1 MTPAGRGRAAPAER
15 GPRRAAGHGGTPC
28 GGSAH
33 RPDSLRL
40 MTAPLFSGRARRSVA
55 ALGAVSAGLLLLSAC
70 DKPTPLATVTVG
82 TTTVSAEAACNDGK
96 ELSMDKVQECLT
108 NLKDA
113 KAVEYAR
120 GDTLRLGVEPEVV
133 EDGKKW
139 QAVLDGQPITE
150 PSSNTYR
157 SFPGADVFA
166 TGGQGEAPTSKKLA
180 FVQVGEDGKPLS
192 VWSFNLKLK

>member
-1 MTPAGRGRAAPAER
+1 
-15 GPRRAAGHGGTPC
+15 
-28 GGSAH
+28 
-33 RPDSLRL
+33 
-40 MTAPLFSGRARRSVA
+40 MTAPLFSGRGRRSVA

-82 TTTVSAEAACNDGK
+82 TSSVSTEAVCSDAK

-108 NLKDA
+108 DMKDA
-113 KAVEYAR
+113 KTIDYGR

-133 EDGKKW
+133 EDGKRW

-157 SFPGADVFA
+157 SFPGADLFA
-166 TGGQGEAPTSKKLA
+166 TGGQGEAPSSKKLNI
-180 FVQVGEDGKPLS
+180 VQVGEDGKPLA
-192 VWSFNLKLK
+192 VWAYNVKLK

>member
-1 MTPAGRGRAAPAER
+1 
-15 GPRRAAGHGGTPC
+15 
-28 GGSAH
+28 
-33 RPDSLRL
+33 

-82 TTTVSAEAACNDGK
+82 TSSVSTEAACSDAK
-96 ELSMDKVQECLT
+96 ELTGEKVQECF
-108 NLKDA
+108 NDLKHS
-113 KAVEYAR
+113 KNISYGR
-120 GDTLRLGVEPEVV
+120 GDTLRLGVEPDVV

-157 SFPGADVFA
+157 SFPGADLFA
-166 TGGQGEAPTSKKLA
+166 TGGQGDAPASKKLNI
-180 FVQVGEDGKPLS
+180 VQVSEDGKPLA
-192 VWSFNLKLK
+192 VWAFNVKLK

>member
-1 MTPAGRGRAAPAER
+1 
-15 GPRRAAGHGGTPC
+15 
-28 GGSAH
+28 
-33 RPDSLRL
+33 

-82 TTTVSAEAACNDGK
+82 SESVSAEASCHKDGK
-96 ELSMDKVQECLT
+96 ELSVDEVQDCLT
-108 NLKDA
+108 NLKNP
-113 KAVEYAR
+113 KTIEYGR
-120 GDTLRLGVEPEVV
+120 GDTLRLGVEPDIV
-133 EDGKKW
+133 EDGKRW
-139 QAVLDGQPITE
+139 SAVLDGQPITE

-180 FVQVGEDGKPLS
+180 FLQIDAAGKPLA

>member
-1 MTPAGRGRAAPAER
+1 
-15 GPRRAAGHGGTPC
+15 
-28 GGSAH
+28 
-33 RPDSLRL
+33 

-82 TTTVSAEAACNDGK
+82 TSSVSAESECHSAK
-96 ELSMDKVQECLT
+96 EPLSIERVQECVT
-108 NLKDA
+108 DLKDA
-113 KAVEYAR
+113 KTIEYGR
-120 GDTLRLGVEPEVV
+120 GDTLRLGVEPDVV
-133 EDGKKW
+133 EDGKRW
-139 QAVLDGQPITE
+139 SAILDGQPITE

-180 FVQVGEDGKPLS
+180 ILQIAEDGKPLA

>member
-1 MTPAGRGRAAPAER
+1 
-15 GPRRAAGHGGTPC
+15 
-28 GGSAH
+28 
-33 RPDSLRL
+33 

-82 TTTVSAEAACNDGK
+82 TSSVSTEAACSDAK
-96 ELSMDKVQECLT
+96 ELTADKVQECFAD
-108 NLKDA
+108 LKHA
-113 KAVEYAR
+113 KNIDYGR
-120 GDTLRLGVEPEVV
+120 GDTLRLGVEPDVV

-157 SFPGADVFA
+157 SFPGADLFA
-166 TGGQGEAPTSKKLA
+166 TGGQGEAPASKKLNI
-180 FVQVGEDGKPLS
+180 VQVSEDGKPIA
-192 VWSFNLKLK
+192 VWAFNVKLK

>member
-1 MTPAGRGRAAPAER
+1 
-15 GPRRAAGHGGTPC
+15 
-28 GGSAH
+28 
-33 RPDSLRL
+33 
-40 MTAPLFSGRARRSVA
+40 MTAPLFSGRGRRSVA

-82 TTTVSAEAACNDGK
+82 TSSVSTEAACSDGK

-108 NLKDA
+108 DLKGA
-113 KAVEYAR
+113 KTVEYGR
-120 GDTLRLGVEPEVV
+120 GDTLRMGVEPEVV

-166 TGGQGEAPTSKKLA
+166 TGGQGEAPASKKLNI
-180 FVQVGEDGKPLS
+180 VQVGEDGKPLA
-192 VWSFNLKLK
+192 VWAFNLKLK

>member
-1 MTPAGRGRAAPAER
+1 
-15 GPRRAAGHGGTPC
+15 
-28 GGSAH
+28 
-33 RPDSLRL
+33 

-82 TTTVSAEAACNDGK
+82 TTSVSAESACHDGK
-96 ELSMDKVQECLT
+96 APLSMDKVQECLT

-113 KAVEYAR
+113 KTVEYAR

-133 EDGKKW
+133 EDGRKW

-150 PSSNTYR
+150 PSANTYR

-166 TGGQGEAPTSKKLA
+166 TGGQGEAPASKKLA

-192 VWSFNLKLK
+192 VWTFNLKLK

>member
-1 MTPAGRGRAAPAER
+1 
-15 GPRRAAGHGGTPC
+15 
-28 GGSAH
+28 
-33 RPDSLRL
+33 

-82 TTTVSAEAACNDGK
+82 TSSVSAESACHDGT
-96 ELSMDKVQECLT
+96 ELSTDKVQECLSG
-108 NLKDA
+108 LKNA
-113 KAVEYAR
+113 KTIDYAR

-166 TGGQGEAPTSKKLA
+166 TGGQGEAPSSKKLA
-180 FVQVGEDGKPLS
+180 IVQVAEDGKPLS

>member
-1 MTPAGRGRAAPAER
+1 
-15 GPRRAAGHGGTPC
+15 
-28 GGSAH
+28 
-33 RPDSLRL
+33 
-40 MTAPLFSGRARRSVA
+40 MTAPLFSGRGRRSVA

-82 TTTVSAEAACNDGK
+82 TSSVSTEAACSDDK

-108 NLKDA
+108 DMKDA
-113 KAVEYAR
+113 KTIEYGR

-133 EDGKKW
+133 EDGKRW

-157 SFPGADVFA
+157 SFPGADLFA
-166 TGGQGEAPTSKKLA
+166 TGGQGEAPSSKKLNI
-180 FVQVGEDGKPLS
+180 VQVAEDGKPLA
-192 VWSFNLKLK
+192 VWAYNVKLK

>member
-1 MTPAGRGRAAPAER
+1 
-15 GPRRAAGHGGTPC
+15 
-28 GGSAH
+28 
-33 RPDSLRL
+33 

-82 TTTVSAEAACNDGK
+82 TSSVSTEAACSDAK
-96 ELSMDKVQECLT
+96 ELTGEKVQECF
-108 NLKDA
+108 NDLKHSKNID
-113 KAVEYAR
+113 YGR
-120 GDTLRLGVEPEVV
+120 GDTLRLGVEPDVV

-157 SFPGADVFA
+157 SFPGADLFA
-166 TGGQGEAPTSKKLA
+166 TGGQGEAPASKKLNI
-180 FVQVGEDGKPLS
+180 VQVSEDGKPLA
-192 VWSFNLKLK
+192 VWAFNVKLK

>member
-1 MTPAGRGRAAPAER
+1 
-15 GPRRAAGHGGTPC
+15 
-28 GGSAH
+28 
-33 RPDSLRL
+33 

-70 DKPTPLATVTVG
+70 GDKPTPLATVTVG
-82 TTTVSAEAACNDGK
+82 TSAVSAESACHDGT
-96 ELSMDKVQECLT
+96 ELSTDKVQECLT
-108 NLKDA
+108 NLKAA
-113 KAVEYAR
+113 KSIEYAR
-120 GDTLRLGVEPEVV
+120 GDTLRLGVDPEVV

-166 TGGQGEAPTSKKLA
+166 TGGQGEAPSSKKLA
-180 FVQVGEDGKPLS
+180 IVQVAEDGKPLA

>member
-1 MTPAGRGRAAPAER
+1 
-15 GPRRAAGHGGTPC
+15 
-28 GGSAH
+28 
-33 RPDSLRL
+33 

-82 TTTVSAEAACNDGK
+82 SSSVSVEAACHGGK
-96 ELSMDKVQECLT
+96 EPLSMDKVQECLT
-108 NLKDA
+108 NLKGA
-113 KAVEYAR
+113 KTVEYAR
-120 GDTLRLGVEPEVV
+120 GDTLRLGVEPDVV

-150 PSSNTYR
+150 PSENTYR

-166 TGGQGEAPTSKKLA
+166 TGGQGEAPASKKLA
-180 FVQVGEDGKPLS
+180 FVQVAEDGKPLS
-192 VWSFNLKLK
+192 VWTFNLKLK

>member
-1 MTPAGRGRAAPAER
+1 
-15 GPRRAAGHGGTPC
+15 
-28 GGSAH
+28 
-33 RPDSLRL
+33 

-82 TTTVSAEAACNDGK
+82 TSSVSAEAACHDGK
-96 ELSMDKVQECLT
+96 EPLSMDKVQECLT
-108 NLKDA
+108 DLKDA
-113 KAVEYAR
+113 KTVEYAR

-150 PSSNTYR
+150 PSENTYR

-166 TGGQGEAPTSKKLA
+166 TGGQGEAPASKKLA
-180 FVQVGEDGKPLS
+180 FVQVAEDGKPLS
-192 VWSFNLKLK
+192 VWTFNLKLK

>member
-1 MTPAGRGRAAPAER
+1 
-15 GPRRAAGHGGTPC
+15 
-28 GGSAH
+28 
-33 RPDSLRL
+33 

-82 TTTVSAEAACNDGK
+82 TSSVSAEAACHGGA
-96 ELSMDKVQECLT
+96 EPLSMDKVQDCLT

-113 KAVEYAR
+113 KTVEYAR
-120 GDTLRLGVEPEVV
+120 GDTLRLGVEPDVV

-166 TGGQGEAPTSKKLA
+166 TGGQGEAPASKKLA

-192 VWSFNLKLK
+192 VWTFNLKLK

>member
-1 MTPAGRGRAAPAER
+1 
-15 GPRRAAGHGGTPC
+15 
-28 GGSAH
+28 
-33 RPDSLRL
+33 

-82 TTTVSAEAACNDGK
+82 TSSVSAESACHDGT
-96 ELSMDKVQECLT
+96 ELSTDKVQECLSG
-108 NLKDA
+108 LKNA
-113 KAVEYAR
+113 KTIDYAR

-166 TGGQGEAPTSKKLA
+166 TGGQGEAPASKKLA
-180 FVQVGEDGKPLS
+180 IVQVAEDGKPLS

>member
-1 MTPAGRGRAAPAER
+1 
-15 GPRRAAGHGGTPC
+15 
-28 GGSAH
+28 
-33 RPDSLRL
+33 

-82 TTTVSAEAACNDGK
+82 TSSVSTEAACSDGK
-96 ELSMDKVQECLT
+96 ELTADKVQECFAD
-108 NLKDA
+108 LKHA
-113 KAVEYAR
+113 KNVSYGR
-120 GDTLRLGVEPEVV
+120 GDTLRLGVEPDVV

-157 SFPGADVFA
+157 SFPGADLFA
-166 TGGQGEAPTSKKLA
+166 TGGQGEAPASKKLNI
-180 FVQVGEDGKPLS
+180 VQVSEDGKPLA
-192 VWSFNLKLK
+192 VWAFNVKLK